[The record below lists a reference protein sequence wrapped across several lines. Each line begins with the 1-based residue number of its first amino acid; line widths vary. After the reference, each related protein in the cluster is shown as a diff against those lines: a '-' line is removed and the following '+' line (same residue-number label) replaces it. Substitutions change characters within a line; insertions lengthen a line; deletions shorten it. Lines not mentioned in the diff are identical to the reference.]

1 MSISSTREEEGG
13 EADSGKAATGRAVA
27 DRRVVKLLLFCENWG
42 SPYLFDFNTVG
53 IS

>member
-27 DRRVVKLLLFCENWG
+27 DRRASCEA
-42 SPYLFDFNTVG
+42 PVIL
-53 IS
+53 